1 MKIFSSGSCRLL
13 MSLYNGK
20 DKIDLIHGG
29 GNWFLDVIYLGI
41 IYNVYQHIQF
51 IKWILD
57 DIELPYYVLK
67 RFLNYD
73 DNLKNAL
80 KYPSKSKLPLYK
92 KIINEQFYDCDW
104 HIFEISSL
112 KRPTLNGF
120 EIKKDSFDQISS
132 VSNIS
137 EEELYNS
144 IQTLIDLFPKNKK
157 ILFQTHFRLN
167 IIYNDDNK
175 TIPAREIIYNT
186 LMKFSDRPNVFVYDP
201 SVIFENN
208 QREIFGIDEQHFSE
222 LGYSKN
228 FQYIYDNYLTKY

>member
-1 MKIFSSGSCRLL
+1 MKVFSSGSCRLL
-13 MSLYNGK
+13 KSLYNGK

-29 GNWFLDVIYLGI
+29 GNWILDVIYLSVL
-41 IYNVYQHIQF
+41 YNVYQHIQF

-57 DIELPYYVLK
+57 DIELPHSVLK
-67 RFLNYD
+67 RFLNY
-73 DNLKNAL
+73 NLKNAL
-80 KYPSKSKLPLYK
+80 KCPSHSKLPLSK

-120 EIKKDSFDQISS
+120 EIKVDSFDQIPS
-132 VSNIS
+132 VLNIS

-144 IQTLIDLFPKNKK
+144 IQTLINLLPKNKK

-175 TIPAREIIYNT
+175 KITAREIIYNT
-186 LMKFSDRPNVFVYDP
+186 LMKFIDIPNVFVHDP

-208 QREIFGIDEQHFSE
+208 QREIFGNDEQHFSE